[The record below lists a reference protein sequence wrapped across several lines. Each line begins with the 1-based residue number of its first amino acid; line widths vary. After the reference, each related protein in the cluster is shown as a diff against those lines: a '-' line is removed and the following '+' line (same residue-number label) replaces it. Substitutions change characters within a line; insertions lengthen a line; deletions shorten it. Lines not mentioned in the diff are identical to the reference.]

1 VPSETEKKSYVE
13 KLILETEVPRTVAI
27 AEVRVGEV
35 LIKGVKVW
43 QHPKS
48 GRLSVFFPSLKFGEA
63 HRLPGKRQAT
73 RD

>member
-1 VPSETEKKSYVE
+1 MPPETEKKSYVE

-48 GRLSVFFPSLKFGEA
+48 GRLSVFFPSL
-63 HRLPGKRQAT
+63 
-73 RD
+73 